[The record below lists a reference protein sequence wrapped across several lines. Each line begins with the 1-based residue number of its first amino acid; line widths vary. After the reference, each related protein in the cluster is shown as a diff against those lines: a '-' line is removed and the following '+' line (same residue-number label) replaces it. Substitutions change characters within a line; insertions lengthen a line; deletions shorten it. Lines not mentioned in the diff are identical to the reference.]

1 MMRIAVVL
9 SFLLAAGSAVRGGD
23 IYRYQVERGSE
34 MEKELGYELSVED
47 KHDESRATGMDEV
60 FPIEG
65 PAPEYSVKFR
75 ATATGKL
82 KDLFELDLALT
93 DANRTLLQVPLAIRS
108 RYNKEN
114 KVDVRFLIKKDLIN
128 QAVLTVRCGG
138 SPQGEASY
146 AIRLGDVP
154 VLNLPKK
161 SLPKKS
167 FMEAVAIA
175 EQFLRAEKID
185 LSNGVLIWAEFRNY
199 LRNEREAPRWHIA
212 WALAG
217 EKGVDVWVSQ
227 DGSAKLNRG
236 RSSPRILPKKSLMEA
251 AAIAEEFLRAQKI
264 DISKHMLL
272 RAEFKI
278 YFLNER
284 ETPFWEITWG
294 LDDQR
299 VIAWV
304 LQDGS
309 AKLIRGR

>member
-1 MMRIAVVL
+1 MRIATVL
-9 SFLLAAGSAVRGGD
+9 GFLLVAGCGARGSD
-23 IYRYQVERGSE
+23 VYRYQVERGSE
-34 MEKELGYELSVED
+34 LEKELGYELSVQD
-47 KHDESRATGMDEV
+47 QHDESRAEGMDEV

-65 PAPEYSVKFR
+65 PAPEYSVKFH
-75 ATATGKL
+75 ATAAGKL

-93 DANRTLLQVPLAIRS
+93 DANGTLLQLPLAIRS

-114 KVDVRFLIKKDLIN
+114 EVNVRFLIKKDLIN
-128 QAVLTVRCGG
+128 QAVLTIRCGG
-138 SPQGEASY
+138 RPQGEASY

-167 FMEAVAIA
+167 LTEAVAIA

-185 LSNGVLIWAEFRNY
+185 LSNGVLLWAEFRNY
-199 LRNEREAPRWHIA
+199 LRDERETPRWHIA

-217 EKGVDVWVSQ
+217 QKGVDVWVSQ

-236 RSSPRILPKKSLMEA
+236 RLSPRILPKKSLMEA
-251 AAIAEEFLRAQKI
+251 VAIAEEFLRAQKI
-264 DISKHMLL
+264 DVSKHMLL

-278 YFLNER
+278 YFINER

-294 LDDQR
+294 VDDQR
-299 VIAWV
+299 VITWV

>member
-9 SFLLAAGSAVRGGD
+9 GFLLAAGSAVRGSD

-34 MEKELGYELSVED
+34 LEKELGYELSVQD
-47 KHDESRATGMDEV
+47 KHDESRAEGMDEV

-75 ATATGKL
+75 ATAGKL

-93 DANRTLLQVPLAIRS
+93 DANGTLLQVPLAIRS
-108 RYNKEN
+108 IYNKEN

-128 QAVLTVRCGG
+128 QAVLTIRRGG

-167 FMEAVAIA
+167 FTEAVAIA

-185 LSNGVLIWAEFRNY
+185 LSNGVLLWAEFRNY
-199 LRNEREAPRWHIA
+199 LRDERETPRWHIA

-251 AAIAEEFLRAQKI
+251 VAIAEEFLRAQKI
-264 DISKHMLL
+264 DFSKHMLL

-299 VIAWV
+299 VITWV

-309 AKLIRGR
+309 AKLIQGR

>member
-1 MMRIAVVL
+1 MRIAVVL
-9 SFLLAAGSAVRGGD
+9 SFLLAAGSTVRGSD

-34 MEKELGYELSVED
+34 MEKELGYELSVQD
-47 KHDESRATGMDEV
+47 KHDESRAEGMDEV

-75 ATATGKL
+75 ATAAGKL

-93 DANRTLLQVPLAIRS
+93 DANGTLLQAALAIRS

-128 QAVLTVRCGG
+128 QALLTIRCGG
-138 SPQGEASY
+138 SPQGDVSY
-146 AIRLGDVP
+146 AVRLGDVP
-154 VLNLPKK
+154 VVNLPKK
-161 SLPKKS
+161 SMPKKS
-167 FMEAVAIA
+167 VTEAVAIS
-175 EQFLRAEKID
+175 EQFLRGEKID
-185 LSNGVLIWAEFRNY
+185 PSNGVLLQAEFRNY
-199 LRNEREAPRWHIA
+199 LRGERETPRWHIA

-217 EKGVDVWVSQ
+217 EKGVDVWISQ

-251 AAIAEEFLRAQKI
+251 VAIAEEFLRAQKI
-264 DISKHMLL
+264 DVSKHMLL

-278 YFLNER
+278 YFLNDR

-309 AKLIRGR
+309 AKLIRER